1 MDSKRIGTFIAQL
14 RKEQGYTQ
22 TVLAEKLNI
31 SNRTISKWEN
41 GDGMP
46 DITILPD
53 LAKALGVT
61 VDELLNAEKKEIAD
75 FKVTEIESKEKINNL
90 FQIIYI
96 ISLFLA
102 IFGSILGVV
111 TEVYNIWAF
120 DIIFYNHWE
129 IVFVTLSLF
138 SIVLSALCF
147 SIGIIRLKL
156 TYNKNEIVRI
166 AGKRGFYLAVI
177 LSLMP
182 ISFIIRLF
190 DVSRFGAYVEIF
202 SFVITILFVLIVSLI
217 WRKLYE
223 KNH

>member
-22 TVLAEKLNI
+22 TALAEKLNI

-46 DITILPD
+46 DINILLD
-53 LAKALGVT
+53 LAKSLGVT
-61 VDELLNAEKKEIAD
+61 VDELLNAEKKEVAD
-75 FKVTEIESKEKINNL
+75 FKVTEIESKEKNNNL

-96 ISLFLA
+96 ISFFLA
-102 IFGSILGVV
+102 IFGSILGVI
-111 TEVYNIWAF
+111 TEAYNIWAF

-129 IVFVTLSLF
+129 IIFVALSLF

-166 AGKRGFYLAVI
+166 ASKRGFYLAVI

-182 ISFIIRLF
+182 ISFVIRLF
-190 DVSRFGAYVEIF
+190 DVSRFGAYVKIF
-202 SFVITILFVLIVSLI
+202 SFVIILLFVLIISLV